1 MSGIVWYDTGTCEGS
16 TSWRRS
22 GVSVQVLAI
31 RFLGLRLNVSVE
43 RSRRSREAR
52 LVAVSSKEWMG
63 AGQICGLPSTC
74 WDRIVSLTIAQMA
87 LRRYL

>member
-1 MSGIVWYDTGTCEGS
+1 MISILPEGS
-16 TSWRRS
+16 TSRRRR

-31 RFLGLRLNVSVE
+31 RFLGLRLSVSVE
-43 RSRRSREAR
+43 RSRRSREGAR

-63 AGQICGLPSTC
+63 AGQLYGLPSTD
-74 WDRIVSLTIAQMA
+74 WDRIVSMTMAQMA

>member
-1 MSGIVWYDTGTCEGS
+1 M
-16 TSWRRS
+16 
-22 GVSVQVLAI
+22 SVQVLAI

-43 RSRRSREAR
+43 RSRRGREEAR

-63 AGQICGLPSTC
+63 AGQTCGLPSTC
-74 WDRIVSLTIAQMA
+74 WDRVVSLTIAQMA